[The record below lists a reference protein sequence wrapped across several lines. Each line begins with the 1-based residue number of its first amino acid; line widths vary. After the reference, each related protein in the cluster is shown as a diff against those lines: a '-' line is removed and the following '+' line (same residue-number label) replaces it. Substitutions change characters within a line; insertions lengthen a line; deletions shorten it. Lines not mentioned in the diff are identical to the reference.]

1 MKWNIG
7 IVGVGLIGGSIA
19 LDLIRNKEEI
29 MIRGAERNE
38 ELGKKAL
45 EKGLVHELLS
55 LEETVNKSDIVIVAA
70 PPDVTTNILPEVL
83 SLSTHQTVIDVASVK
98 EPILDAVANHPNRHL
113 FVAAH
118 PMAGTEFSGP
128 DAAQSGLF
136 CQKACIF
143 CDAENSN
150 ENGIAEAKELFF
162 RLGMRII
169 HMEAEAHDRHAAYVS
184 HISHI
189 TSFALALTVLEKEKS
204 ERNIFNLASGGFDST
219 VRLAKSEASMWNPV
233 FRLNRENML
242 EVIKSYEYQLDRFR
256 RAIEDE
262 DDHEMQSLIR
272 ESNSIRKI
280 LKQE

>member
-1 MKWNIG
+1 MKKNIG
-7 IVGVGLIGGSIA
+7 IAGVGLIGGSLA
-19 LDLIRNKEEI
+19 LDLIRAVEEI
-29 MIRGAERNE
+29 TIRGTERNQ
-38 ELGKKAL
+38 ELGKRAL
-45 EKGLVHELLS
+45 EKGLVHELSS
-55 LEETVNKSDIVIVAA
+55 LEEMVKKSDIVIVAT
-70 PPDVTTNILPEVL
+70 PPDVTTRMLPEIL
-83 SLSTHQTVIDVASVK
+83 SLATHQTVIDVASVK
-98 EPILDAVANHPNRHL
+98 EPVLTAVENHPNRHL

-128 DAAQSGLF
+128 DAAQAGLF

-143 CDAENSN
+143 CDQEKSN
-150 ENGIAEAKELFF
+150 DKSLSEAKELFY

-169 HMEAEAHDRHAAYVS
+169 YMDAGAHDRHAAYVS

-204 ERNIFNLASGGFDST
+204 ERNIFDLASGGFDST

-242 EVIKSYEYQLDRFR
+242 EVIKSYEHQLTRFR

-262 DDHEMQSLIR
+262 DDHEMQTLIR

-280 LKQE
+280 LNQE

>member
-1 MKWNIG
+1 MKKNIG

-19 LDLIRNKEEI
+19 LDLTRSGEEI
-29 MIRGAERNE
+29 MVRGAERNE
-38 ELGKKAL
+38 ELGKKVL
-45 EKGLVHELLS
+45 GKRLVHEILS
-55 LEETVNKSDIVIVAA
+55 LRETVEKSDIIIVAT
-70 PPDVTTNILPEVL
+70 PPDVTTRILPEVL
-83 SLSTHQTVIDVASVK
+83 SLATHQTVIDVASVK
-98 EPILDAVANHPNRHL
+98 EPVLDAVANHPNRHL

-136 CQKACIF
+136 CQKACIL
-143 CDAENSN
+143 CDAEKSS
-150 ENGIAEAKELFF
+150 EKSLSEARELLY

-169 HMEAEAHDRHAAYVS
+169 YMDAGAHDRHAAYVS

-204 ERNIFNLASGGFDST
+204 ERNIFDLASGGFDST

-242 EVIKSYEYQLDRFR
+242 EVIKSYEHQLNRFR

-262 DDHEMQSLIR
+262 DDHEMQLLIR

>member
-1 MKWNIG
+1 MKKNIG

-19 LDLIRNKEEI
+19 LDLIRSGEQI
-29 MIRGAERNE
+29 MIRGAERNPD
-38 ELGKKAL
+38 LGKKSL

-55 LEETVNKSDIVIVAA
+55 FEETVRKSDIVIVAT
-70 PPDVTTNILPEVL
+70 PPDVTTRILPEIL

-98 EPILDAVANHPNRHL
+98 EPVLDAVANHPNRHL

-143 CDAENSN
+143 CDEEKSS
-150 ENGIAEAKELFF
+150 EESLSEARELFY

-169 HMEAEAHDRHAAYVS
+169 YMDARAHDRHAAYVS

-204 ERNIFNLASGGFDST
+204 ERNIFDLASGGFDST

-256 RAIEDE
+256 RAIEDK
-262 DDHEMQSLIR
+262 DDKEMQLLIK

>member
-1 MKWNIG
+1 MKKNIG

-19 LDLIRNKEEI
+19 MDLIRSGEEI
-29 MIRGAERNE
+29 TIRGMEGSHER
-38 ELGKKAL
+38 GKKAL
-45 EKGLVHELLS
+45 GKRLVHEISS
-55 LEETVNKSDIVIVAA
+55 LRETVEKSDIIIVAT
-70 PPDVTTNILPEVL
+70 PPDVTTRILPEIL
-83 SLSTHQTVIDVASVK
+83 SLATHQTVIDVASVK
-98 EPILDAVANHPNRHL
+98 EPVLDAVANHPNRHL

-143 CDAENSN
+143 CDVEKSN
-150 ENGIAEAKELFF
+150 EKSLSEARELFY

-169 HMEAEAHDRHAAYVS
+169 YMDAGAHDRHAAYVS

-204 ERNIFNLASGGFDST
+204 ERNIFDLASGGFDST

-242 EVIKSYEYQLDRFR
+242 EVIKSYEHQLNRFR

-262 DDHEMQSLIR
+262 DDNEMQLLIR